1 MGWDGSG
8 NFIRDN
14 GANTGAS
21 VWTDD
26 RDAATKILASY
37 HDIHDE
43 GIATGLENCVTRDG
57 QNSPSQ
63 NLPMNTKRHTNV
75 GAGVALTDY
84 ARMDQIQKSSGLYGT
99 SGTSTAYL
107 ATMTPNPLAY
117 SAGLAIR
124 VQFHTSCGNNP
135 TLNVNGLGAQ
145 SIFVSPGSNAKAN
158 RLLSNHYYDLVH
170 DGSTGWNIVN
180 VTPNATT
187 WSPSYS
193 ASGSMAIGSVATDF
207 ASYVDKGATIEVG
220 ISFAGTTSGVAD
232 NIIGFT
238 LPVPSLGYCALSCVA
253 RNGSGSA
260 QGGICYV
267 SGSNAFVSLSPAA
280 NWGIGVGRG
289 AWITGI
295 YFRA

>member
-14 GANTGAS
+14 GANTGAG
-21 VWTDD
+21 VWTQD
-26 RDAATKILASY
+26 RDGATKILASY

-107 ATMTPNPLAY
+107 ATMVPNPLAY
-117 SAGLAIR
+117 TAGLAIR
-124 VQFHTSCGNNP
+124 VQMHTSCGNNP
-135 TLNVNGLGAQ
+135 TLNANGLGAQ
-145 SIFVSPGSNAKAN
+145 PILISPGSNAKAN

-170 DGSTGWNIVN
+170 DGSMGWNIVN

-187 WSPSYS
+187 WTPSYS
-193 ASGSMAIGSVATDF
+193 ASGSMTIGSVTTDF
-207 ASYVDKGATIEVG
+207 AYYIDKGATIELG
-220 ISFAGTTSGVAD
+220 ISFAGTTAGVAD
-232 NIIGFT
+232 KYLQFT
-238 LPVPSLGYCALSCVA
+238 LPVASVGSCALACTA
-253 RNGSGSA
+253 RNGTGTASAGGCFTSGSTA
-260 QGGICYV
+260 YVTPYDGGV
-267 SGSNAFVSLSPAA
+267 
-280 NWGIGVGRG
+280 WGIGVGRG